1 MSFNQTK
8 YITDYNKN
16 NYKMYQFRVR
26 LDENEIIDYLNKL
39 DNKSKYI
46 TRLID
51 NDINNKVLTI
61 KEIRTKIKPI
71 LNKYGI
77 NNIYLFGSYARGE
90 ANNDSD
96 VDIYC
101 EKGNIRSLINQVSL
115 IEELEDAL
123 SKHVDIIF
131 TTTRVDDY
139 FKNSIMEDMIK
150 IC

>member
-46 TRLID
+46 TRLIN

-61 KEIRTKIKPI
+61 KEIRTIIKPI

>member
-8 YITDYNKN
+8 YIADYNKN

>member
-46 TRLID
+46 TRLIN

-61 KEIRTKIKPI
+61 KEIRTIIKPI

-77 NNIYLFGSYARGE
+77 KNIYLFGSYARGE